1 MPVEGIFWKCF
12 VETSAKRTRTKSMP
26 RGYRSVLI
34 QGRFNTEIRILSLCD
49 QSVKDQPDLIKKIII
64 SQIKRQI
71 SDVRELR
78 VDHRYSHTE
87 AWAIVNEVRTLP
99 YNRLSLVRFFRW
111 RENFSGYR
119 SLTTQNNKFHTMV
132 QFSSA
137 LAVYGTGQAIP
148 IQNSRSVP
156 ICWIR
161 VALDID
167 VYRR

>member
-99 YNRLSLVRFFRW
+99 YCMDLVSFGFSDGERTSVDTDRSPRRITNFTQWFSLVRPLRSTVPVRQYRFRTVDQCRYVGSEW
-111 RENFSGYR
+111 
-119 SLTTQNNKFHTMV
+119 L
-132 QFSSA
+132 
-137 LAVYGTGQAIP
+137 
-148 IQNSRSVP
+148 
-156 ICWIR
+156 
-161 VALDID
+161 
-167 VYRR
+167 